1 MTKYPNPFTPSF
13 GEVPARL
20 AGRQTILAT
29 FDRAFS
35 STGRAPE
42 HTSLITGAR
51 GTGKT
56 TMLSVIAQE
65 ATRYGWICVE
75 VTAAQGMLDDIVLRA
90 NKAASHLIEQSSNMH
105 LSSTGI
111 PDVLS
116 VKFQQSDLAEN
127 WRMKVENILDQLD
140 KTNTGLLITI
150 DEIDPELDELKQ
162 LVMVYQHFVRE
173 NRRIALI
180 MAGLPRNVSSLL
192 SEKSV
197 TFLRRA
203 HLASL
208 EPLGNDEVR
217 DAVAKTIATGG
228 RTIED
233 KSLNKAVEAIGGFP
247 YLLQLVGYRM
257 WDINP
262 ENKAISSNDVEIGI
276 SVATE
281 EMERQVLQATY
292 RDLSDGD
299 IAFLKAMLCDQ
310 GDSKTADIAERLQ
323 VSTSQVA
330 QYRRRLI
337 DAGIVG
343 ERRRGVIGFD
353 LPFFRNYLEKQLN

>member
-1 MTKYPNPFTPSF
+1 
-13 GEVPARL
+13 
-20 AGRQTILAT
+20 
-29 FDRAFS
+29 
-35 STGRAPE
+35 
-42 HTSLITGAR
+42 
-51 GTGKT
+51 
-56 TMLSVIAQE
+56 
-65 ATRYGWICVE
+65 
-75 VTAAQGMLDDIVLRA
+75 
-90 NKAASHLIEQSSNMH
+90 
-105 LSSTGI
+105 
-111 PDVLS
+111 
-116 VKFQQSDLAEN
+116 
-127 WRMKVENILDQLD
+127 
-140 KTNTGLLITI
+140 
-150 DEIDPELDELKQ
+150 
-162 LVMVYQHFVRE
+162 
-173 NRRIALI
+173 

-310 GDSKTADIAERLQ
+310 CDSKTADIAERLQ

-343 ERRRGVIGFD
+343 KRRRGVIGFD
-353 LPFFRNYLEKQLN
+353 LPFFKNYLEKQLN